1 LSIASPDIIVIS
13 FYTFTILIKQLKK
26 EMSNEPV
33 FKEVQVGEF
42 EDLLKDYDI
51 VELNVLD
58 YYTENVSFPFPNSG
72 QEPRDIDI
80 TEELYSDLS
89 RMKKGDKGYV
99 ESFFRPSNRRIVY
112 SGTIANKDKEGR
124 SIRYSTVVFSV
135 IPTLNDSEVVQ
146 YPEICACHGD
156 KCRIFDTVNGYLCES
171 CYGEPEPY
179 QWARYSRITTL
190 ECLNG
195 IIEHVHRVFICED
208 ILTVDLSKDSNYIK
222 KLRKKKA
229 DLEDRMNVLKGELKM
244 LTSEFIKLGYN
255 DADIVE

>member
-99 ESFFRPSNRRIVY
+99 ESFFRPSNRG
-112 SGTIANKDKEGR
+112 S
-124 SIRYSTVVFSV
+124 SIR
-135 IPTLNDSEVVQ
+135 
-146 YPEICACHGD
+146 
-156 KCRIFDTVNGYLCES
+156 
-171 CYGEPEPY
+171 EP
-179 QWARYSRITTL
+179 
-190 ECLNG
+190 
-195 IIEHVHRVFICED
+195 
-208 ILTVDLSKDSNYIK
+208 
-222 KLRKKKA
+222 
-229 DLEDRMNVLKGELKM
+229 
-244 LTSEFIKLGYN
+244 
-255 DADIVE
+255 